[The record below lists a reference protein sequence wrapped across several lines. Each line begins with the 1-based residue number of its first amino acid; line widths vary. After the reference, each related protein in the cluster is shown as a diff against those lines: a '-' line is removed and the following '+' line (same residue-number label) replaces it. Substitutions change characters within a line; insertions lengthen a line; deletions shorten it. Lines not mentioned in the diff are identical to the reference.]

1 MIPYLFHFIWLQGFD
16 VCPFKNNYNQCQKMN
31 PKVQFYFWD
40 ESSILKLFDTTP
52 WIPYRD
58 EIKKLYLN
66 EKVLAGKADIAR
78 YAIMYVYGGV
88 YIDMDYQCVQSFVP
102 ILDAYGSKIDLAV
115 VLTKDFLYYIKPLL
129 LGKSKGK
136 CLNNGFFACKPQH
149 EIMKYVLENCFQ
161 NKRQKIIIYRTG
173 TFNFYQSFQKIFQN
187 ENKFKTLILP
197 KMYYQPLETFYC
209 DYKAQGMNDS
219 VMVHSNNFSY
229 KSQWIRSILKVSPRT
244 YLYILFIVLLT
255 ILFIVYIA
263 TKKIIVF
270 GIFCSVI
277 IIFVVCFVINKYYSH
292 LIKPKFDKLEKT
304 IWIKNDKYDKLMVV
318 AHPDDELL
326 FGGLAILRE
335 PGWKVICLTN
345 GYKPKRTLAFMDAM
359 GSIDNVWAYEI
370 WNHSDQWFGTK
381 LHKKIESNIQEE
393 LGTRDYL
400 KIVTHNING
409 EYGHRQ
415 HALISKLL
423 HKLVKKNLNVF
434 YHTLGGFGSATA
446 EENNKLTFLINKFYK
461 QEKISKHIKKSQYYY
476 ILPIN

>member
-1 MIPYLFHFIWLQGFD
+1 
-16 VCPFKNNYNQCQKMN
+16 
-31 PKVQFYFWD
+31 
-40 ESSILKLFDTTP
+40 
-52 WIPYRD
+52 
-58 EIKKLYLN
+58 
-66 EKVLAGKADIAR
+66 
-78 YAIMYVYGGV
+78 
-88 YIDMDYQCVQSFVP
+88 
-102 ILDAYGSKIDLAV
+102 
-115 VLTKDFLYYIKPLL
+115 
-129 LGKSKGK
+129 
-136 CLNNGFFACKPQH
+136 
-149 EIMKYVLENCFQ
+149 
-161 NKRQKIIIYRTG
+161 
-173 TFNFYQSFQKIFQN
+173 
-187 ENKFKTLILP
+187 
-197 KMYYQPLETFYC
+197 MYYQPLETFYC

-229 KSQWIRSILKVSPRT
+229 KSQWIRSILKVSPRV

-434 YHTLGGFGSATA
+434 YYTLGGFGSATP
-446 EENNKLTFLINKFYK
+446 EENKQLTFLLNKFYK
-461 QEKISKHIKKSQYYY
+461 QEKISKHIKKSQFYY

>member
-31 PKVQFYFWD
+31 PKVKFYFWD
-40 ESSILKLFDTTP
+40 ESSILKLFDNTP
-52 WIPYRD
+52 WIPFCD

-66 EKVLAGKADIAR
+66 EKVFAGKADIAR

-115 VLTKDFLYYIKPLL
+115 ILTQDFSYNLKTVL
-129 LGKSKGK
+129 LGD

-149 EIMKYVLENCFQ
+149 EIMKYVLENCIE
-161 NKRQKIIIYRTG
+161 NKQQKILTFRTG
-173 TFNFYQSFQKIFQN
+173 PRVFNECIQQIFKN
-187 ENKFKTLILP
+187 AEKKSKTLILP
-197 KMYYQPLETFYC
+197 KMYFNPVEFFYC
-209 DYKAQGMNDS
+209 YSKKNQLKTI
-219 VMVHSNNFSY
+219 VMIHQNNFSY
-229 KSQWIRSILKVSPRT
+229 KPNWIRKILKVSPKI
-244 YLYILFIVLLT
+244 YLYSILITVLI

-263 TKKIIVF
+263 TKKFIVF

-277 IIFVVCFVINKYYSH
+277 IIFAICFVINKYYSK
-292 LIKPKFDKLEKT
+292 LIKPKFNKLEKT
-304 IWIKNDKYDKLMVV
+304 GFIKNENYTKLMVV

-335 PGWKVICLTN
+335 PGWKVICITN
-345 GYKPKRTLAFMDAM
+345 GYKPKRNKAFKDAM
-359 GSIDNVWAYEI
+359 NFIDNIWAYEI
-370 WNHSDQWFGTK
+370 WDHSDQWFGTK
-381 LHKKIESNIQEE
+381 LHKGIKSNLQEE
-393 LGTRDYL
+393 LKSKNYE
-400 KIVTHNING
+400 KIVTHNIQG

-423 HKLVKKNLNVF
+423 HKLVSKNLNVF
-434 YHTLGGFGSATA
+434 YHTLGGFGSATM
-446 EENNKLTFLINKFYK
+446 EENKQLSFLINKFYK
-461 QEKISKHIKKSQYYY
+461 QEKISKLFKKSQYYY